1 VTAEALVVAFLAHLR
16 GERGLAEN
24 TTKAYGY
31 QLAAY
36 RVFLVARG
44 AKPARATRDDISAW
58 LDQRRRAGV
67 GSTTLFCA
75 AIAVR
80 GFHRFL
86 KGRGLAAADPTEG
99 MPLPKLRQRLPRP
112 LAPAEIERIIAAAE
126 GQSFRAVRNVAM
138 LEILYATGM
147 RVSELTGLDLGR
159 LDLAGGWARVF
170 GKGGRERLV
179 PLSNRAKAALRRYL
193 DARGRRYPGHA
204 HGSLDA
210 PLFLSHRGKRL
221 GRCAF
226 WLILR
231 FLARRAGIEGRVFP
245 HQFRHGFAT
254 CLLEGGASLRIVQE
268 ALGHKSIST
277 TAIYTHV
284 SQSFLRRACEEAH
297 PAFL

>member
-1 VTAEALVVAFLAHLR
+1 MSPEALVAAFLAHLR

-24 TTKAYGY
+24 TAKSYGY

-36 RVFLVARG
+36 RHFLADRG
-44 AKPARATRDDISAW
+44 TEPARATRDDISAW
-58 LDQRRRAGV
+58 LEQRRRAGV
-67 GSTTLFCA
+67 GSTTIFCA

-86 KGRGLAAADPTEG
+86 KERGLAVDDPTEW
-99 MPLPKLRQRLPRP
+99 MPLPKFRQRLPRP
-112 LAPAEIERIIAAAE
+112 LAPAEIERIIVAAGGSGFLA
-126 GQSFRAVRNVAM
+126 ARNVAM
-138 LEILYATGM
+138 IECLYATGM

-159 LDLAGGWARVF
+159 VDLVGGCARVL

-179 PLSNRAKAALRRYL
+179 PLSNRAKVALQCYM
-193 DARGRRYPGHA
+193 DARNLRYPTHTG
-204 HGSLDA
+204 LDA
-210 PLFLSHRGKRL
+210 PIFLSRSGKRL
-221 GRCAF
+221 SRCAF

-231 FLARRAGIEGRVFP
+231 SLGRRAGIKDRVFP

-254 CLLEGGASLRIVQE
+254 SLLEGGADLRVVQE
-268 ALGHKSIST
+268 ALGHKSLST

-284 SQSFLRRACEEAH
+284 SQGFLRRACDKAH